1 MSVQTAVAHPVLL
14 CREIMLCDR
23 AVTLAFEAIAKRS
36 VHDGRWRWGTLRLQ
50 PSKKPL
56 EEKSG

>member
-14 CREIMLCDR
+14 YREIMLCDH

-36 VHDGRWRWGTLRLQ
+36 VHDGRWRWGTLRLTTFQ
-50 PSKKPL
+50 KAT
-56 EEKSG
+56 